1 MIIKKRKKFIYVF
14 LLSVLTLAGLY
25 YFFIYNSYKGEV
37 RVDSTYIE
45 STSTEDLINRAELIV
60 IGTPVNNFEERKHVV
75 SYYNTMTI
83 QDFYTITDMEVEQ
96 VLKGQWNNKNI
107 SVIEPVSILQG
118 FDGRRKL
125 VSDDY
130 VEMKKGNRYIV
141 TLKKNSFGDY
151 SVINMNNGVF
161 NLNSTSFHNK
171 LTFEENKNE
180 EMKNEL
186 SRYYNIK

>member
-1 MIIKKRKKFIYVF
+1 MIIKKRRSFIYVF

-60 IGTPVNNFEERKHVV
+60 IGRPVNNFEERKHVV

-96 VLKGQWNNKNI
+96 VLKGQ
-107 SVIEPVSILQG
+107 
-118 FDGRRKL
+118 
-125 VSDDY
+125 
-130 VEMKKGNRYIV
+130 
-141 TLKKNSFGDY
+141 
-151 SVINMNNGVF
+151 
-161 NLNSTSFHNK
+161 
-171 LTFEENKNE
+171 
-180 EMKNEL
+180 
-186 SRYYNIK
+186 